1 MTPKLALVRGLLELL
16 GPLFGA
22 LVWLL
27 SAQPVWGSCRG
38 SWDLCSGLLFGI
50 SVGAPVGAPG
60 ASVWGSCLGPWG
72 WGRHGDW
79 GARDGRPN
87 SNGPPPPSW
96 GLGLSAGP
104 WGGGNRNGSPPL
116 PPPWGLGPFA
126 GPGEGG
132 GAWDWGGDGIYI
144 YIFTLVL
151 VLAVQCILIFV
162 YIHNIYIRVHV

>member
-1 MTPKLALVRGLLELL
+1 MRGLLELL

-72 WGRHGDW
+72 
-79 GARDGRPN
+79 
-87 SNGPPPPSW
+87 
-96 GLGLSAGP
+96 
-104 WGGGNRNGSPPL
+104 
-116 PPPWGLGPFA
+116 PWGLGPSRGLGGEGWA
-126 GPGEGG
+126 PEQQWSTAAVVGPGAVSGALGRGG
-132 GAWDWGGDGIYI
+132 PQWVTAAAAAVGPGTVRGAWGGRGGMGLGRGWYIYI
-144 YIFTLVL
+144 YIYTLVF